1 MSKHLIMQKKV
12 VARCLYYMASEQ
24 SKKLIMSTLLL
35 LIFGAGTV
43 YVFYR
48 MVTRFVDLMFNSKK
62 GMR

>member
-1 MSKHLIMQKKV
+1 
-12 VARCLYYMASEQ
+12 
-24 SKKLIMSTLLL
+24 MSTLLF
-35 LIFGAGTV
+35 LIFGAGAV